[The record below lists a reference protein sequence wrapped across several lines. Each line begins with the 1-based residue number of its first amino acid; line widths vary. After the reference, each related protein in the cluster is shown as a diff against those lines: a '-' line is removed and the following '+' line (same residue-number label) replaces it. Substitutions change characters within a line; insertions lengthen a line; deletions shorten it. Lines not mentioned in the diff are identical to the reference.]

1 MARRQ
6 RTIEQT
12 AEVSGRALFCGEESR
27 VRLQPAD
34 PSTGILFVRTDL
46 PDSPVVPATVE
57 ALGDGFNCTEL
68 LWNEVVVTSVEH
80 ILSACVGLGVDNL
93 IVEIDGSEP
102 PAAGGSSEQYARALL
117 SAGITEQNEERYTLK
132 VEETVSVSEAEAS
145 IVAVPSDDDALSMS
159 YLLEFEDRSHPPQAF
174 SFRLEGD
181 RYLEEVAPARTFA
194 LEHMREEFLKRSLG
208 GGVTD
213 ENALVLHEN
222 GTVRTPVSQEE
233 TELKFPDEC
242 ARHKVLDLLGDLAL
256 INMDVHG
263 KVIAVKS
270 GHRLNSAFTKRL
282 CRLREEQE
290 AGPEEYLDIR
300 EIRKTLPH
308 RYPFLM
314 VDRILRIEGENKIV
328 GVKNVSVNE
337 HFFQGHYPDYPI
349 MPGVLQVEAL
359 AQVAGVLLL
368 QKLEHTGKL
377 ALLVSMDSVKL
388 RRRVEPGDQLLLEA
402 EAVRIRSRSAHVDAR
417 ASVDGEVACEAQ
429 MKFMLVDADV
439 M

>member
-1 MARRQ
+1 MARAQ
-6 RTIEQT
+6 RTIHGT
-12 AEVSGRALFCGEESR
+12 AEISGKALFSGNEAT
-27 VRLQPAD
+27 VRFRPAD

-68 LWNEVVVTSVEH
+68 RWNEVVVTSVEH
-80 ILSACVGLGVDNL
+80 ILSACVGTGVDNL

-102 PAAGGSSEQYARALL
+102 PAAGGNAQAYAEALRN
-117 SAGITEQNEERYTLK
+117 AGVVEQNAERYVL
-132 VEETVSVSEAEAS
+132 EIQQTVSVSEGEAS
-145 IVAVPSDDDALSMS
+145 IVAVPADDALSIS
-159 YLLEFEDRSHPPQAF
+159 YLLEFDEGDIAPQAF
-174 SFRLEGD
+174 SFRLSSDG
-181 RYLEEVAPARTFA
+181 YMKNLAPARTFA
-194 LEHMREEFLKRSLG
+194 PESARELFEKKSLG

-213 ENALVLHEN
+213 NNAFVLHED
-222 GTVRTPVSQEE
+222 GSVRTPLSQEE
-233 TELKFPDEC
+233 ASLKFPDEC

-256 INMDVHG
+256 TNMDVQG
-263 KVIAVKS
+263 KIIAVRS
-270 GHRLNSAFTKRL
+270 GHKLNNQFAKRL

-290 AGPEEYLDIR
+290 RGPEEYLDIR
-300 EIRKTLPH
+300 EIQKTLPH

-337 HFFQGHYPDYPI
+337 QFFQGHYPDYPI
-349 MPGVLQVEAL
+349 MPGVLQLEAL

-377 ALLVSMDSVKL
+377 ALLVSMDSVKM
-388 RRRVEPGDQLLLEA
+388 RRRVEPGDQLILEA
-402 EAVRIRSRSAHVDAR
+402 EAVRIRSRSAQIEAQ
-417 ASVDGEVACEAQ
+417 ASVRGELACEAQ
-429 MKFMLVDADV
+429 MRFMLVDADV